1 MPSNWLYIDTNF
13 PSFTQKESVNDKVET
28 MQDYLFMLVEQLRY
42 TLHNLDLS
50 NMNKTAAD
58 EFVKQITD
66 PIYGEIKDAEGN
78 ITQVALVAE
87 GLAARIGDAEG
98 NITQLQATAKG
109 LQASVSNL
117 NGSVTNL
124 TADVNGIR
132 TQVRG
137 KIGTSEAQ
145 TLIDQSLNGITLS
158 ATSGESGTIFK
169 LMYDG
174 AVLASTGSVDLYV
187 DAVNIYGTL
196 TATKLRGGSISV
208 VDDDDNECGTIQ
220 TTYASSSDYKLDI
233 SSSAME
239 LFAEDGSMFIASGWD
254 RTNKYHASIEVDGN
268 SEEVQIKGDVIPN
281 ADDVYNLG
289 APNFVWSAIY
299 CSTNELNG
307 SDRNIKNSIEALPE
321 KYVRMLELVEPK
333 RYKLNSGTSGR
344 FHTGFIA
351 QEVENAMRA
360 CGIESKEFAG
370 WAAAKREDGS
380 ETYFLRYS
388 EFIPILWAKVREQE
402 ERLKRL
408 EESA

>member
-13 PSFTQKESVNDKVET
+13 PSFTQKESASDKIET

-58 EFVKQITD
+58 GFVKTITQ
-66 PIYGEIKDAEGN
+66 PIYAEIKNAEGS
-78 ITQVALVAE
+78 ITQLGVTAD

-98 NITQLQATAKG
+98 NITQLQATAQG
-109 LQASVSNL
+109 LSASISNL

-132 TQVRG
+132 ATVRTKIDATQ
-137 KIGTSEAQ
+137 AQ
-145 TLIDQSLNGITLS
+145 SIFDQSATGFTLG
-158 ATSGESGTIFK
+158 ATSGENGTIFK
-169 LMYDG
+169 LNYNG
-174 AVLASTGSVDLYV
+174 VQVASTGSIDLCV

-239 LFAEDGSMFIASGWD
+239 LFAEDGSLFIASGWD
-254 RTNKYHASIEVDGN
+254 RSNKYHASIEVDGN
-268 SEEVQIKGDVIPN
+268 SEEVQIRGDVIPN

-289 APNFVWSAIY
+289 SPNFVWSAIY

-321 KYVRMLELVEPK
+321 KYVRMFELVEPK
-333 RYKLNSGTSGR
+333 RYKLNNGTSGR
-344 FHTGFIA
+344 YHTGFIA
-351 QEVENAMRA
+351 QEVEAAMQK
-360 CGIESKEFAG
+360 CGITSQEFAG
-370 WAAAKREDGS
+370 WAAAKRKDGS

-388 EFIPILWAKVREQE
+388 EFIPVLWAKVREQE

>member
-1 MPSNWLYIDTNF
+1 MPTTFQL
-13 PSFTQKESVNDKVET
+13 VET
-28 MQDYLFMLVEQLRY
+28 TFPNGEGKDTQEQINGVYDYLFVLLEQLRY
-42 TLHNLDLS
+42 TLFNLDGSNINQNALSEFIKNISEPIYAKIADTDKNVNEISITAKGLDARLS
-50 NMNKTAAD
+50 N
-58 EFVKQITD
+58 
-66 PIYGEIKDAEGN
+66 AEG
-78 ITQVALVAE
+78 
-87 GLAARIGDAEG
+87 D
-98 NITQLQATAKG
+98 ITQLDTTAKG

-132 TQVRG
+132 ATVRTKIDATQ
-137 KIGTSEAQ
+137 AQ
-145 TLIDQSLNGITLS
+145 SIFDQSATGFTLG
-158 ATSGESGTIFK
+158 ATSGKNGTIFK
-169 LMYDG
+169 LNYNG
-174 AVLASTGSVDLYV
+174 VQVASTGSIDLCV

-239 LFAEDGSMFIASGWD
+239 LFAEDGSLFIASGWD
-254 RTNKYHASIEVDGN
+254 RSNKYHASIEVDGN

-289 APNFVWSAIY
+289 SPNFVWSAIY

-307 SDRNIKNSIEALPE
+307 SDRNIKNSIESLPE
-321 KYVRMLELVEPK
+321 KYVRMFELVEPK
-333 RYKLNSGTSGR
+333 RYKLNNGTSGR
-344 FHTGFIA
+344 YHTGFIA
-351 QEVENAMRA
+351 QEVEAAMQK
-360 CGIESKEFAG
+360 CGISSQEFAG
-370 WAAAKREDGS
+370 WAAAKRKDGS

-388 EFIPILWAKVREQE
+388 EFIPVLWAKVREQE

>member
-1 MPSNWLYIDTNF
+1 MPTTFQL
-13 PSFTQKESVNDKVET
+13 VET
-28 MQDYLFMLVEQLRY
+28 TFPNGEGKTTQEQINGVYDYLFVLLEQLRY
-42 TLHNLDLS
+42 TLFNLDESNLNQDALIEFIKNINEPIYAKIEDTDKNVNEISITAKGLDARLS
-50 NMNKTAAD
+50 N
-58 EFVKQITD
+58 
-66 PIYGEIKDAEGN
+66 AEG
-78 ITQVALVAE
+78 
-87 GLAARIGDAEG
+87 D
-98 NITQLQATAKG
+98 ITQLDTTAKG
-109 LQASVSNL
+109 LQVSVSNL
-117 NGSVTNL
+117 DGAITNIK
-124 TADVNGIR
+124 TDVNGIR
-132 TQVRG
+132 ATVRTKIDATQ
-137 KIGTSEAQ
+137 AQ
-145 TLIDQSLNGITLS
+145 SIFDQSAQGFTL
-158 ATSGESGTIFK
+158 AVTSGENGTIFK
-169 LMYDG
+169 LNYNG
-174 AVLASTGSVDLYV
+174 AQIASTGSIDLYV

-196 TATKLRGGSISV
+196 TATKLRGGSISI

-239 LFAEDGSMFIASGWD
+239 LFAEDGSLFIASGWD
-254 RTNKYHASIEVDGN
+254 RSNKYHASIEVDGN

-281 ADDVYNLG
+281 SDALYNLG
-289 APNFVWSAIY
+289 SRNFVWDAIY

-351 QEVENAMRA
+351 QEVEDAMRA

-370 WAAAKREDGS
+370 WAAAKREDGN

>member
-1 MPSNWLYIDTNF
+1 MPTTFQL
-13 PSFTQKESVNDKVET
+13 VET
-28 MQDYLFMLVEQLRY
+28 TFPNGEGKDTQEQINGVYDYLFVLLEQLRY
-42 TLHNLDLS
+42 TLFNLDGSNINQNALS
-50 NMNKTAAD
+50 
-58 EFVKQITD
+58 EFIKNISE
-66 PIYGEIKDAEGN
+66 PIYAKIEDTDKNVNELS
-78 ITQVALVAE
+78 ITAK
-87 GLAARIGDAEG
+87 GLAGRIGDAEG
-98 NITQLQATAKG
+98 NITQLQATASG
-109 LQASVSNL
+109 LQASISNL

-132 TQVRG
+132 ATVSTKIDATQ
-137 KIGTSEAQ
+137 AQ
-145 TLIDQSLNGITLS
+145 SIFDQSATGFTLA

-169 LMYDG
+169 LNYNG
-174 AVLASTGSVDLYV
+174 VQVASTGSIDLCV

-208 VDDDDNECGTIQ
+208 VDDYDNECGTIQ

-239 LFAEDGSMFIASGWD
+239 LFAEDGSLFIASGWD

-268 SEEVQIKGDVIPN
+268 SEEVQIKGSVIPN
-281 ADDVYNLG
+281 ADNVYNLG
-289 APNFVWSAIY
+289 SPNFVWSAIY

-321 KYVRMLELVEPK
+321 KYVRMFELVEPK
-333 RYKLNSGTSGR
+333 RYKLNNGTSGR
-344 FHTGFIA
+344 YHTGFIA
-351 QEVENAMRA
+351 QEVEAAMQK
-360 CGIESKEFAG
+360 CGITSQEFAG
-370 WAAAKREDGS
+370 WAAAKRKDGS

-388 EFIPILWAKVREQE
+388 EFIPVLWAKVREQE

>member
-13 PSFTQKESVNDKVET
+13 PSFTQKESASDKIET

-78 ITQVALVAE
+78 ITQVALVAK

-98 NITQLQATAKG
+98 NITQLQATAQG
-109 LQASVSNL
+109 LSASISNL

-132 TQVRG
+132 ATVRTKIDATQ
-137 KIGTSEAQ
+137 AQ
-145 TLIDQSLNGITLS
+145 SIFNQSATGFTLG
-158 ATSGESGTIFK
+158 ATSGENGTIFK
-169 LMYDG
+169 LNYNG
-174 AVLASTGSVDLYV
+174 VQVASTGSIDLCV

-239 LFAEDGSMFIASGWD
+239 LFAEDGSLFIASGWD
-254 RTNKYHASIEVDGN
+254 RRNKYHASIEVDGN

-281 ADDVYNLG
+281 ADATYSLG
-289 APNFVWSAIY
+289 SRNFVWDAIY
-299 CSTNELNG
+299 CSTDTLNG

-351 QEVENAMRA
+351 QEVEDAMRA

>member
-50 NMNKTAAD
+50 NMNKTATD

-78 ITQVALVAE
+78 ITQVALVAD

-117 NGSVTNL
+117 DGAITNIK
-124 TADVNGIR
+124 ADVNGIR
-132 TQVRG
+132 ATVSTKIDATQ
-137 KIGTSEAQ
+137 AQ
-145 TLIDQSLNGITLS
+145 SIFDQSATGFTLG
-158 ATSGESGTIFK
+158 ATSGENGTIFK
-169 LMYDG
+169 LNYNG
-174 AVLASTGSVDLYV
+174 VQVASTGSIDLCV

-239 LFAEDGSMFIASGWD
+239 LFAEDGSLFIASGWD
-254 RTNKYHASIEVDGN
+254 RSNKYHASVEVDGN

-281 ADDVYNLG
+281 SDALYNLG
-289 APNFVWSAIY
+289 SRNFVWDAIY

-321 KYVRMLELVEPK
+321 KYVRMFDLVEPK

-344 FHTGFIA
+344 YHTGFIA
-351 QEVENAMRA
+351 QEVEDAMRA
-360 CGIESKEFAG
+360 CGINSQEFAG
-370 WAAAKREDGS
+370 WARAKREDGS